1 MRRRK
6 TNVHEREYTYRKTV
20 VHHAMAVVA
29 GISPGRMH
37 AHNDLIP
44 VQTLAQVLW
53 ETRQIAFGQP
63 FKLTHHLPSLLY
75 GVEAMDP
82 EHDLDLDL

>member
-1 MRRRK
+1 M
-6 TNVHEREYTYRKTV
+6 
-20 VHHAMAVVA
+20 AMVA
-29 GISPGRMH
+29 AISPGRMQ

-82 EHDLDLDL
+82 KHDLDLDL